1 MKEKITC
8 RCDNEFEV
16 EIPELSDIDQDN
28 SVLKE
33 IKNGNFLTYRCPEC
47 GLTLPLEFKTRIKWS
62 KIPGNNNTIM
72 LIPERD
78 RMGFI
83 NGAVK
88 NEKNDSVV
96 IGFQELLER
105 IAVIEND
112 LSVLTIES
120 LKLLL
125 LEKAA
130 SSLPDKKPV
139 IFFNSVVM
147 DGNTKNL
154 EFYIY
159 GLKEKEVAKA
169 MIPFSLYKEEDL
181 KIKSGE
187 TPDYYDSFTV
197 NGYISVNNI
206 SFDEDTDEE

>member
-16 EIPELSDIDQDN
+16 EIPEMSDIDRDE
-28 SVLKE
+28 SILEK

-47 GLTLPLEFKTRIKWS
+47 GITLPLEFKTRIKWN
-62 KIPGNNNTIM
+62 KIANKNNTIL

-78 RMGFI
+78 RIGFI
-83 NGAVK
+83 NGTVK
-88 NEKNDSVV
+88 NENNDSVV

-112 LSVLTIES
+112 LSVITVES
-120 LKLLL
+120 IKLLL

-130 SSLPDKKPV
+130 SSMPDTKPV
-139 IFFNSVVM
+139 IFFNKVIS
-147 DGNTKNL
+147 GENTKSL

-169 MIPFSLYKEEDL
+169 MIPFNLYKEEES
-181 KIKSGE
+181 KILSGE
-187 TPDYYDSFTV
+187 NADYYGSFTV
-197 NGYISVNNI
+197 NGYMSVNNI
-206 SFDEDTDEE
+206 SFEEENDEE

>member
-1 MKEKITC
+1 
-8 RCDNEFEV
+8 
-16 EIPELSDIDQDN
+16 
-28 SVLKE
+28 
-33 IKNGNFLTYRCPEC
+33 
-47 GLTLPLEFKTRIKWS
+47 
-62 KIPGNNNTIM
+62 M

-88 NEKNDSVV
+88 NEENDSVV

-105 IAVIEND
+105 ITVIEND

-154 EFYIY
+154 EFYIH

-181 KIKSGE
+181 RKCLEERKIEKKLL
-187 TPDYYDSFTV
+187 TILTIWHIFCL
-197 NGYISVNNI
+197 SVRRAL
-206 SFDEDTDEE
+206 SSVG

>member
-28 SVLKE
+28 SVLEE
-33 IKNGNFLTYRCPEC
+33 IKNGIFLTYRCPEC

-88 NEKNDSVV
+88 NEENDSVV

-105 IAVIEND
+105 ITVIEND

>member
-28 SVLKE
+28 SVLEE

-88 NEKNDSVV
+88 NEENDSVV
-96 IGFQELLER
+96 IGFQELL
-105 IAVIEND
+105 
-112 LSVLTIES
+112 ES

>member
-16 EIPELSDIDQDN
+16 EIPELSDIDQDE
-28 SVLKE
+28 SILEE
-33 IKNGNFLTYRCPEC
+33 IKSGNFLTYRCPEC
-47 GLTLPLEFKTRIKWS
+47 GITLPLEFKTRIKWN
-62 KIPGNNNTIM
+62 KIPGKNNTII

-88 NEKNDSVV
+88 NEKDDSVV

-105 IAVIEND
+105 LAVVEND

-139 IFFNSVVM
+139 IFFNSVVSGE
-147 DGNTKNL
+147 DTKNL
-154 EFYIY
+154 EFYIH

-169 MIPFSLYKEEDL
+169 MIPFTLYKEEES
-181 KIKSGE
+181 KINLGE
-187 TPDYYDSFTV
+187 NSDYYNSFTV
-197 NGYISVNNI
+197 NGYTSVNNI
-206 SFDEDTDEE
+206 SFDEDNDEE

>member
-62 KIPGNNNTIM
+62 KIPGNNNTI
-72 LIPERD
+72 I
-78 RMGFI
+78 
-83 NGAVK
+83 
-88 NEKNDSVV
+88 NDSVV

-105 IAVIEND
+105 ITVIEND